1 VLPKKAANLLKTLLA
16 KEAGDIDICF
26 DENTASISAANFR
39 MICRLI
45 EGRYPN
51 YSSVIPKNNPN
62 RITVDRLY
70 LLNVLKRISLSSN
83 PASRLVRLQLSR
95 EDGLTMSAQDID
107 FSTSA
112 EEKVLCQY
120 DGEDM
125 SIGFKGTFLIE
136 MLSNIN
142 AQEIAIE
149 LADPAR
155 AGVIVPTENEKDEKL
170 LALLMPMMLNN

>member
-1 VLPKKAANLLKTLLA
+1 MVMPAMFSVLNWLRS
-16 KEAGDIDICF
+16 C
-26 DENTASISAANFR
+26 
-39 MICRLI
+39 
-45 EGRYPN
+45 
-51 YSSVIPKNNPN
+51 SS
-62 RITVDRLY
+62 
-70 LLNVLKRISLSSN
+70 S
-83 PASRLVRLQLSR
+83 
-95 EDGLTMSAQDID
+95 
-107 FSTSA
+107 
-112 EEKVLCQY
+112 
-120 DGEDM
+120 M